1 MQTYTDFQIASLEYF
16 EEISFHCPCNKRWNF
31 FKNNEFIIFCI
42 VTSQPI
48 PQADV
53 FYIDGTKDTKAPF
66 WSLKEYNVFYTKFH
80 SAQQNELYALIQII
94 HLHSHPINIVS
105 DSLYSVFILGNIET
119 SIIHSN
125 QPIIQ
130 QHFLKLQSL
139 IRDHTS
145 PIYITHIQ
153 THSCFSGPMTHGNK
167 QANKLVSFATPKEQ
181 HALLH
186 NNASPLHQI
195 FKIPYRHAKEII
207 NNCSTCRPLH
217 LQPIAQDVNPRGL
230 QLNKLWQMDITH
242 CPELSP
248 SSFPH
253 VCINPNF
260 FIWATPL

>member
-1 MQTYTDFQIASLEYF
+1 MDREAWHAAIHGVAKSWTWLSD
-16 EEISFHCPCNKRWNF
+16 W
-31 FKNNEFIIFCI
+31 
-42 VTSQPI
+42 
-48 PQADV
+48 
-53 FYIDGTKDTKAPF
+53 
-66 WSLKEYNVFYTKFH
+66 
-80 SAQQNELYALIQII
+80 NELNWTELTQLI
-94 HLHSHPINIVS
+94 HVHPYPINIVS

-119 SIIHSN
+119 SIINSN

-153 THSCFSGPMTHGNK
+153 THSCFSGPMTHCNK

-217 LQPIAQDVNPRGL
+217 LRPIAQDVNPRGL

-260 FIWATPL
+260 FIWATPLWGEATWHLITHLLACFAIMGTPTFIKTYNGPAYTSRQFKKFLQFFFY